1 MPTLTARRSIPAK
14 DFRNVQAFDSMTR
27 DFEIRTPAASHWL
40 NRTQVKKIA
49 LCSLVL
55 VTFFSAASC
64 SRSTDNDI
72 QWVHEIGMCGGRV
85 VSSSSTPI
93 MIDRGRSQYDHAAF
107 VFNGEPSFRGTLN
120 CRLYFPPSDLS
131 REQLL
136 VAAEGVDR
144 NGGIVF
150 FPQKDSAQAFAL
162 RLERSFNVDQYL
174 ASGEGA
180 IACRL
185 IGVEDTT
192 KRDFGP
198 CY

>member
-1 MPTLTARRSIPAK
+1 
-14 DFRNVQAFDSMTR
+14 
-27 DFEIRTPAASHWL
+27 
-40 NRTQVKKIA
+40 
-49 LCSLVL
+49 
-55 VTFFSAASC
+55 
-64 SRSTDNDI
+64 
-72 QWVHEIGMCGGRV
+72 MCGGRV

-198 CY
+198 CYKQIRIGAGVIAEVLIYSGGVDPEIIESAIKKNLKGDE